1 MALAISILR
10 LNLQHVNPEIHQV
23 LNLKPHQFVKTKLVQ
38 LTWDLIIRRDP
49 TIGWVTLRRVMLKKN
64 NCKKFKLVQEHCYMT
79 CSGCQGPTTSPTTNP
94 SAITSKKP
102 SKNPS
107 DEPSNL
113 SSRYPTRP
121 CLDKKNKIDI
131 GWYDIEQEGGTDYGM
146 KTCRWLATVV
156 STKVKTLS
164 CQRYDIK
171 DYCFMTCT
179 CEGLTYEPTP
189 LETNFPSMSPTT
201 DRPTTSPSY
210 NPSNAP
216 TTSPS
221 NKPTASPIYNP
232 SIAPTTSPS
241 NKPTASPIYNP
252 SIAPTTLSSSNP
264 TQACFDKGGTVVLG
278 WLETISG
285 LTNYHSK
292 TCKWIANA
300 NFELRILSC
309 QIDKIKN
316 HCFGTC
322 SGCEGP
328 TYTPTPLPSMS
339 PTLLSMDIPSI
350 PPTTSTPTTKEPTIK
365 PSEESSDKPS
375 EEPTK
380 NPSISLS
387 LSPSKQ
393 PTQECLNKNGKI
405 YFDRYTKSNGDWK
418 VVKKK
423 KSCGWLSKTTDE
435 IRTFACQERNIQ
447 SHCYLTCTGC
457 VSRITNNP
465 TELFSTSPSK
475 RPSVSRVTFPSFDP
489 TVTPSFDPTITPSFG
504 PTITQSFDLTV
515 TPSFNSA
522 ITPTVNPPFTSVID
536 STKKPS
542 VAPIDTTKKPSVA
555 PIEMSM
561 SMSMPMSLFFL

>member
-1 MALAISILR
+1 
-10 LNLQHVNPEIHQV
+10 
-23 LNLKPHQFVKTKLVQ
+23 
-38 LTWDLIIRRDP
+38 
-49 TIGWVTLRRVMLKKN
+49 
-64 NCKKFKLVQEHCYMT
+64 MT

-94 SAITSKKP
+94 SAIISNKL

-121 CLDKKNKIDI
+121 CLDKNNKIDI
-131 GWYDIEQEGGTDYGM
+131 GWYDTEQEGGTDYGM

-221 NKPTASPIYNP
+221 NKPTASPIY
-232 SIAPTTSPS
+232 T
-241 NKPTASPIYNP
+241 P

-264 TQACFDKGGTVVLG
+264 TQVCFDKGGTVLLG

-309 QIDKIKN
+309 QIDKIKK
-316 HCFGTC
+316 HCFGT
-322 SGCEGP
+322 
-328 TYTPTPLPSMS
+328 
-339 PTLLSMDIPSI
+339 
-350 PPTTSTPTTKEPTIK
+350 
-365 PSEESSDKPS
+365 
-375 EEPTK
+375 
-380 NPSISLS
+380 
-387 LSPSKQ
+387 
-393 PTQECLNKNGKI
+393 
-405 YFDRYTKSNGDWK
+405 
-418 VVKKK
+418 
-423 KSCGWLSKTTDE
+423 
-435 IRTFACQERNIQ
+435 
-447 SHCYLTCTGC
+447 
-457 VSRITNNP
+457 
-465 TELFSTSPSK
+465 
-475 RPSVSRVTFPSFDP
+475 
-489 TVTPSFDPTITPSFG
+489 
-504 PTITQSFDLTV
+504 
-515 TPSFNSA
+515 
-522 ITPTVNPPFTSVID
+522 
-536 STKKPS
+536 
-542 VAPIDTTKKPSVA
+542 
-555 PIEMSM
+555 
-561 SMSMPMSLFFL
+561 FFRL